1 MTALG
6 IILQSHGQA
15 LEESGESIS
24 MGNYLTVVPASPLA
38 KPYLVCFSKM
48 STCVWDSE
56 AAVLTQTWRWPALWS
71 MLTDKDPQLCLSPT
85 SSCLDCS
92 CQTLFP
98 SEVHG
103 CVSNA
108 FGDVGL
114 TRKQA
119 ELRVVIK
126 LSSEEVIGYW
136 WTLLACLLF
145 LRGFLFCFGTAYIS
159 WDMAHFPAFVSF
171 LR

>member
-1 MTALG
+1 MALG

-15 LEESGESIS
+15 LEESGGSIS

-48 STCVWDSE
+48 SMCVCETLE
-56 AAVLTQTWRWPALWS
+56 AAVLTQTWCWPALWS
-71 MLTDKDPQLCLSPT
+71 VLTGKDPQLWLSPT
-85 SSCLDCS
+85 ISCLDCS
-92 CQTLFP
+92 CQTLFR
-98 SEVHG
+98 SEVHS

-108 FGDVGL
+108 FGDIGL
-114 TRKQA
+114 AKKQA
-119 ELRVVIK
+119 ELRVFIK

-145 LRGFLFCFGTAYIS
+145 LRGFLFCFGTVYIS